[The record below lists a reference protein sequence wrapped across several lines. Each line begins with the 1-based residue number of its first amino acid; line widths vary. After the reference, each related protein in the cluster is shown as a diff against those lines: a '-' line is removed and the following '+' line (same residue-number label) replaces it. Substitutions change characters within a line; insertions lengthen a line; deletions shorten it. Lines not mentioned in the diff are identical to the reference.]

1 MFENQTKL
9 LHQSLKKYFGY
20 DKFRGEQEA
29 IVQNILNG
37 KDTFVIMPTGA
48 GKSLCYQLPA
58 VLSEGT
64 AIVVSPLIALMK
76 NQVDQMRSRDIMA
89 DFLNSTQTR
98 AESNRV
104 KTSILNQETKL
115 LYVAPE
121 SLTKP
126 ENIEFLKK
134 ANISFVAV
142 DEVHCISEWGHD
154 FRPEYRKI
162 KQIIAELG
170 SLPVIALT
178 ATATPKVQQ
187 DIQKNLHMDEAA
199 LFKSSFHRTNLFY
212 DVRPKTKAKNQ
223 LIQLLAQH
231 KEGSTIIY
239 CLSRRKVEELS
250 SFLQINGFNALPYH
264 AGFDSHIREENQDKF
279 LNEECN
285 IIVATIAF
293 GMGIDKPDVRLVVH
307 YDAPKSLEGY
317 YQETGRAGRD
327 SQQSN
332 CVMFYSYKDILKLD
346 KFNKDKP
353 VSERENAHILLEE
366 VSVYAE
372 SPECRARQ
380 LLHYFG
386 ENLEED
392 CGNCDNCKNPRERFE
407 AKEEVVLALNTIQA
421 TDEKF
426 DIKHLVD
433 ILVGSKSA
441 NITTYKH
448 QKLPQYGKGKHRDV
462 FFWFSL
468 IRQLIIQNYLKKD
481 QDHPTI
487 ILLRKKGLDYIES
500 PQSIMLTEAHE
511 YPEVDEEDEMSG
523 NSHGEGQS
531 YNSSLFNELK
541 VIRKKIAQEKE
552 LPPYVI
558 FQDESL
564 KEMAITFPVTLEDLT
579 HVQGVG
585 MGKAK
590 KFGDD
595 FITCI
600 KDFVEE
606 NNIDTVNEVFVKSTA
621 NKSKNKI
628 LIIQQIDKKIEL
640 HEIAT
645 SLNISFRNLVTEME
659 HICHSGTKLN
669 IDYYID
675 EILDDESQDDIYDY
689 FMEIDNDNLD
699 SVVEELGEDYE
710 EEEILLMHI
719 KFISEVAN

>member
-1 MFENQTKL
+1 MFEDQTKL
-9 LHQSLKKYFGY
+9 LHHSLKKYFGY
-20 DKFRGEQEA
+20 DRFRGEQEA
-29 IVQNILNG
+29 IIQNIYNG

-58 VLSEGT
+58 ILLEGT

-76 NQVDQMRSRDIMA
+76 NQVDQMRSRDIQA
-89 DFLNSTQTR
+89 HFLNSTQTK
-98 AESNRV
+98 AESNKV
-104 KTSILNQETKL
+104 KASVLNQETKL

-121 SLTKP
+121 SLTKQ
-126 ENIEFLKK
+126 ENIDFLRK

-170 SLPVIALT
+170 DLPVIALT

-187 DIQKNLHMDEAA
+187 DIQKNLHMDNAA

-264 AGFDSHIREENQDKF
+264 AGFDSHIREQNQDKF

-327 SQQSN
+327 SQKSD

-366 VSVYAE
+366 VSAYAE
-372 SPECRARQ
+372 SAECRARQ

-386 ENLEED
+386 ESLAED
-392 CGNCDNCKNPRERFE
+392 CGNCDNCKSPREKFE
-407 AKEEVVLALNTIQA
+407 AKKEVELALQTIKS

-441 NITTYKH
+441 NITTYNH
-448 QKLPQYGKGKHRDV
+448 QKLPQYGKGKKHNT
-462 FFWFSL
+462 FFWFAL
-468 IRQLIIQNYLKKD
+468 IRQLIIQDYLQKD
-481 QDHPTI
+481 NDHPTI
-487 ILLRKKGLDYIES
+487 ILLTQKGLDYMKD
-500 PQSIMLTEAHE
+500 PQDILLTKAHE
-511 YPEVDEEDEMSG
+511 YPEVDEEGEMAE

-531 YNSSLFNELK
+531 YNQSLFNELK
-541 VIRKKIAQEKE
+541 AIRKKVAQEKE

-579 HVQGVG
+579 HIQGVG
-585 MGKAK
+585 MGKAQKFGGDFLSCIK
-590 KFGDD
+590 KFVD
-595 FITCI
+595 
-600 KDFVEE
+600 E

-640 HEIAT
+640 PEIAS
-645 SLNISFRNLVTEME
+645 SLNISFRNLITEME
-659 HICHSGTKLN
+659 HICHSGTRLN

-675 EILDDESQDDIYDY
+675 EILDEDSQDDIYDY
-689 FMEIDNDNLD
+689 FMEIDTDNLD
-699 SVVEELGEDYE
+699 DAMEELGEDYE
-710 EEEILLMHI
+710 EDEILLMHI